1 MIMKGYRDVL
11 ILCVALLVGVAT
23 SSAQSVEHMRL
34 RLSERNE
41 DDSFIHVEEDD
52 ATASAVRAV
61 EAAAKPASVSGYR
74 VVIFFDNS
82 QYAGDNANK
91 VLTTFQERYPTIN
104 AYLVYESPYFK
115 VSVGDC
121 LTMEEAV
128 ILMNR
133 FIGDYPK
140 AFPKREDIKLSD
152 LANVRTSQPEPEPEA
167 QDSVAMPDSRVLF
180 VQ

>member
-1 MIMKGYRDVL
+1 M
-11 ILCVALLVGVAT
+11 
-23 SSAQSVEHMRL
+23 
-34 RLSERNE
+34 
-41 DDSFIHVEEDD
+41 
-52 ATASAVRAV
+52 
-61 EAAAKPASVSGYR
+61 
-74 VVIFFDNS
+74 
-82 QYAGDNANK
+82 
-91 VLTTFQERYPTIN
+91 
-104 AYLVYESPYFK
+104 
-115 VSVGDC
+115 GDC

-180 VQ
+180 AQ

>member
-1 MIMKGYRDVL
+1 MIMKGYREVL

-23 SSAQSVEHMRL
+23 SSAQSVEQMRL

-152 LANVRTSQPEPEPEA
+152 LANVRTSQPEPEA

-180 VQ
+180 AQ